1 MSFHIAGIG
10 TALPPLS
17 VTQAESIRCAR
28 VLGGPALS
36 EAKWLTAVY
45 ARSGVETRHQALGRP
60 LVDDLLNGT
69 RHSES
74 PFLPGRPHGPT
85 TQERMTVYAREA
97 PPLAVQA
104 ARQACER
111 GRIRPESVTHLITVS
126 CTGFLAPGIDLAL
139 INGLN
144 LSANVQRLHVG
155 FMGCHGALNGLRV
168 ADAFTRADPNAVVLL
183 VAVEL
188 CSLHYSY
195 GAEPDQ
201 VVANALFA
209 DGAAAIVGRARHD
222 SSQAAIVG
230 TGSVVIP
237 ESAGEMAWTVGD
249 HGFTMTLTKRIPILI
264 QEHLRTW
271 LELWLRSHG
280 LGLNNIR
287 SWAVHPGGP
296 KILAAVGES
305 LALPGDALAPSRT
318 ILAEC
323 GNMSSPTVLFIL
335 DRLRQANA
343 PTPTVMLG
351 FGPGMVVECAL
362 IR

>member
-1 MSFHIAGIG
+1 MSLHIAGIG
-10 TALPPLS
+10 TALPHLN

-28 VLGGPALS
+28 VLGGPALAH
-36 EAKWLTAVY
+36 AKWLDAVY
-45 ARSGVETRHQALGRP
+45 ARSGVQSRHQALGRP

-74 PFLPGRPHGPT
+74 PFLPGPANGPST
-85 TQERMTVYAREA
+85 SERMAIYAREA

-104 ARQACER
+104 ARIACKR
-111 GRIRPESVTHLITVS
+111 AGIDPPSVTHVITVS

-139 INGLN
+139 INELN
-144 LSANVQRLHVG
+144 LSPQVQRTHIG

-168 ADAFTRADPNAVVLL
+168 ADALCRADPKVVVLL

-209 DGAAAIVGRARHD
+209 DGAAAIVGRARRESD
-222 SSQAAIVG
+222 ISSVVG
-230 TGSVVIP
+230 TGSCVIP
-237 ESAGEMAWTVGD
+237 ESTGEMAWTVGD

-264 QEHLRTW
+264 SQHLRAW
-271 LELWLRSHG
+271 FEPWLRSHG
-280 LGLNNIR
+280 LEIDDIQ

-296 KILAAVGES
+296 KILVAVGDS
-305 LALPGDALAPSRT
+305 LSLPHEALAPSRAV
-318 ILAEC
+318 LSEC

-335 DRLRQANA
+335 ERFHKAGGL
-343 PTPTVMLG
+343 TPTVILG
-351 FGPGMVVECAL
+351 FGPGMAVESVL